1 MAATHKPVAIVIGAS
16 RGIGRQVAID
26 LAKAGYHVVVAA
38 KSADPPRSSSA
49 SSPNPNSRESTITT
63 VTAEIHALGFA
74 ATAIAVDVRSASSV
88 DNLISSTIS
97 QLGRIDAVVY
107 NAGAIWWSSIATTP
121 LKRYKLMQEVNSEGL
136 YATVQA
142 LLPHFLE
149 RNKGRIIVV
158 SPPIYQRFTY
168 GKGAYAMTKV
178 AMSVLTKA
186 LAKDFERMGEAGK
199 ELAITSIWPAAAIE
213 SAATEFNIPTNDE
226 AAALAKK
233 KDLRKATIYSDAILA
248 MLRAPVGVVNGLL
261 DLDEDFLRRV
271 EGFSDHDF
279 EKYCVVPGS
288 KPRRIMP
295 RVFPDLRVD
304 EEDDE
309 GTRMDS
315 VKLRSTKL

>member
-1 MAATHKPVAIVIGAS
+1 MTPTNQPVSIVIGAS

-26 LAKAGYHVVVAA
+26 LARAGYHVVVAA
-38 KSADPPRSSSA
+38 KSAGANPPLSLST
-49 SSPNPNSRESTITT
+49 PHPNSKESTITT
-63 VTAEIHALGFA
+63 VAAEIHALGCA
-74 ATAIAVDVRSASSV
+74 ATAITVDVRSATSI

-97 QLGRIDAVVY
+97 SLGRIDAVIY

-142 LLPHFLE
+142 VLPHFRE
-149 RNKGRIIVV
+149 RKTGRIIVV

-168 GKGAYAMTKV
+168 GKGAYAMTKI

-186 LAKDFERMGEAGK
+186 LAKDFERMGEDGK
-199 ELAITSIWPAAAIE
+199 ELAITSVWPAVAIE
-213 SAATEFNIPTNDE
+213 SAATEFNMPTSDE
-226 AAALAKK
+226 RAALEKK

-248 MLRAPVGVVNGLL
+248 MLRAPVSVVNGLL

-271 EGFSDHDF
+271 EGYVDHDF
-279 EKYCVVPGS
+279 DKYCVVPGS
-288 KPRRIMP
+288 TPRRIMP
-295 RVFPDLRVD
+295 RAFPSLRVE

-309 GTRMDS
+309 GMRVDS
-315 VKLRSTKL
+315 VRLRATKL

>member
-38 KSADPPRSSSA
+38 KSADPHRPSSA

-63 VTAEIHALGFA
+63 VTAEIHALGST
-74 ATAIAVDVRSASSV
+74 ATAIAVDVRSAPSI

-149 RNKGRIIVV
+149 RKKGRIIVV

-168 GKGAYAMTKV
+168 GKGAYAMTKI

-186 LAKDFERMGEAGK
+186 LAKDFERMGEAGN

-248 MLRAPVGVVNGLL
+248 MLRAPVGVINGLL

-271 EGFSDHDF
+271 EGFGDHDF